1 MVEEPGVCYVEGKK
15 TWMSQFLEYLSEDLL
30 PINPTKAKKLVRDAS
45 KYIVIGWISN
55 NIKTGE
61 IPDRGGGLFHKVDR
75 SGTSCHYLDRK
86 NQVLLLEE
94 NNLPVQF
101 VAQNSLEQWDTV
113 FLPINGEFFHSIK
126 SQTTV
131 HIGGTSPI
139 KWPGRGRQ
147 QNHLKRIME
156 TLRGSEGKMG

>member
-30 PINPTKAKKLVRDAS
+30 PIDPTKAKKLVRDAS
-45 KYIVIGWISN
+45 KYIVIDAKDSRKYLNHSQSNYTLLHHPGHSTSEGWISN

-75 SGTSCHYLDRK
+75 SGTGCHYLDRK
-86 NQVLLLEE
+86 NQVILLEE

-101 VAQNSLEQWDTV
+101 VA
-113 FLPINGEFFHSIK
+113 
-126 SQTTV
+126 
-131 HIGGTSPI
+131 
-139 KWPGRGRQ
+139 
-147 QNHLKRIME
+147 
-156 TLRGSEGKMG
+156 